1 MKNYQSELD
10 RWASSIREEANLLMG
25 EEQSSRFKAL
35 LRSSESES
43 HRQRLKAHA
52 RVLDSCS
59 IYDYQTT

>member
-1 MKNYQSELD
+1 
-10 RWASSIREEANLLMG
+10 MG